1 MKETNTLR
9 TTCSQLLKVSTSDT
23 TCIELGFCT
32 YFLNGC
38 AILFWPK
45 NNISLVQFCL
55 IYVVT
60 HDYFT
65 DDHRIREV
73 KPEGFVS
80 RDQIE
85 REFKFSKHVRL
96 MKTNF
101 LRNMIF
107 IFQDFEGNKQH
118 AIIAKQRGHT
128 GIFFPLD
135 AVSFQYDAIILNRI
149 PADWIDE
156 QTIIRLMIKFSRI
169 YLYISEN

>member
-1 MKETNTLR
+1 MIILQM
-9 TTCSQLLKVSTSDT
+9 TTESGKLSLKDLSPGTK
-23 TCIELGFCT
+23 L
-32 YFLNGC
+32 
-38 AILFWPK
+38 
-45 NNISLVQFCL
+45 
-55 IYVVT
+55 
-60 HDYFT
+60 
-65 DDHRIREV
+65 
-73 KPEGFVS
+73 
-80 RDQIE
+80 

-118 AIIAKQRGHT
+118 AIIAKQRGQT